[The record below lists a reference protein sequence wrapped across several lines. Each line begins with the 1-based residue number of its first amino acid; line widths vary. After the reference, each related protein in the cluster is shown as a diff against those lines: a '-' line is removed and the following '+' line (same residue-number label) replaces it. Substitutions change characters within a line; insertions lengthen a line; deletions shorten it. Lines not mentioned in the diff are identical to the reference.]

1 MFKRLITHKLDEVL
15 ADTPVTLITGPRQSG
30 KTTLVKSLVL
40 PSEQPFS
47 YVTLDDESDRDY
59 AINDPIG
66 FIRRYDR
73 LIIDEIQRAPNL
85 LLAIKKSVDED
96 RRPGRFV
103 LTSSANVLTMPSFAD
118 SLAGR
123 MENLT
128 LLPLSQAELSANT
141 TNWLDAVFAGD
152 IPPPNPK
159 DIGETLISKILT
171 GGYPEVVARTS
182 EKRQQ
187 DWCLQYVNALLTR
200 DILDVAA
207 ISKTAQL
214 PKLLSIVAQMAGN
227 LSNAAKVAGEIGID
241 RKTAAKYMHL
251 LEQMYLIREIPSW
264 STNEIS
270 RVVKSAKIHFID
282 SAILATLLG
291 QNKATL
297 LRDRSGMGALT
308 ESFVLSELLKMASY
322 SPAHYRFTHYRDAAK
337 NEVDIIVENTRS
349 QLVAIEVKASATLG
363 MSDLKGIKY
372 FQSIVGD
379 SLVAGIILYDG
390 SEIKPMGEKI
400 WAVPLSSLW

>member
-1 MFKRLITHKLDEVL
+1 MFKRHITHKLDEVL

-30 KTTLVKSLVL
+30 KTTLVKSLAL
-40 PSEQPFS
+40 PSEQQFN
-47 YVTLDDESDRDY
+47 YVTLDDEIDRDY
-59 AINDPIG
+59 ALNDPIG

-96 RRPGRFV
+96 RRPGRFI
-103 LTSSANVLTMPSFAD
+103 LTGSANVLTVPSFAD

-128 LLPLSQAELSANT
+128 LLPLSQAELSGNK

-152 IPPPNPK
+152 IPPPHSK
-159 DIGETLISKILT
+159 DIGETLMTKILT

-207 ISKTAQL
+207 ISKTAHL

-264 STNEIS
+264 STNEIR
-270 RVVKSAKIHFID
+270 RVVKSAPYISLKV
-282 SAILATLLG
+282 AT
-291 QNKATL
+291 
-297 LRDRSGMGALT
+297 
-308 ESFVLSELLKMASY
+308 
-322 SPAHYRFTHYRDAAK
+322 
-337 NEVDIIVENTRS
+337 
-349 QLVAIEVKASATLG
+349 
-363 MSDLKGIKY
+363 MSRVVIPR
-372 FQSIVGD
+372 
-379 SLVAGIILYDG
+379 A
-390 SEIKPMGEKI
+390 
-400 WAVPLSSLW
+400 